1 MHYNSTPLAGAGSP
15 PPPNTNS
22 NKPYPLPR
30 TDATIISSHDPS
42 SKTINVRWVS
52 PDPDLTALIT
62 AAGEEHNL
70 GRRSNACAEG
80 GDGDGFDSGVLGVLC
95 AVKSR

>member
-1 MHYNSTPLAGAGSP
+1 M
-15 PPPNTNS
+15 
-22 NKPYPLPR
+22 
-30 TDATIISSHDPS
+30 
-42 SKTINVRWVS
+42 RWVS

-80 GDGDGFDSGVLGVLC
+80 GDLMKLQLGRVAWPKGRGAAIRQLFRSPEAAGVSGQG
-95 AVKSR
+95 R